1 MHGES
6 DVTKIVMNLTS
17 YLPYIPAFTNENPA
31 VGQEIQAVSKR
42 SLHAEQFSILKFWIT
57 HICYHS
63 KECAETKT
71 DFLHTQN
78 MKFVSFF

>member
-6 DVTKIVMNLTS
+6 DITKIVMNLTS

-42 SLHAEQFSILKFWIT
+42 SLHAEQFSILKF
-57 HICYHS
+57 
-63 KECAETKT
+63 
-71 DFLHTQN
+71 
-78 MKFVSFF
+78 